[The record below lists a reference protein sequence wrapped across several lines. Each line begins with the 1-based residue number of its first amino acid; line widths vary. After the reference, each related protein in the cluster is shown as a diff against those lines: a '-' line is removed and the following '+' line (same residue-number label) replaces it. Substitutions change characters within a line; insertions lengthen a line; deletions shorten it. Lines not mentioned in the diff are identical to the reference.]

1 MPVAAKV
8 LAVRGWPQDLS
19 LAVQDLR
26 SDQAVTVIGVATPM
40 TTDRTLARALVRDAV
55 ARTLEAA
62 LDLPTGSV
70 KLVSQPGEAI
80 AVEAL
85 PGGHGLSLSHAP
97 GLSIA
102 AIGRGACVGV
112 DLMRVEDGIEGDPDW
127 MRLAYD
133 YLGPQ
138 VTAVLQT
145 TAVDQRPA
153 AFANAWTRLEACLK
167 CLGLALTEWS
177 PALEAQLTTCRVTTF
192 DLADVYGGSLA
203 IVRSRGPG
211 RDAA

>member
-1 MPVAAKV
+1 MSFASKA

-19 LAVQDLR
+19 AAVQDLR

-62 LDLPTGSV
+62 LDQPAGSV
-70 KLVSQPGEAI
+70 KLVSRPGEAV

-85 PGGHGLSLSHAP
+85 PGFGLSLSHAP
-97 GLSIA
+97 GWSIA

-112 DLMRVEDGIEGDPDW
+112 DLMRIEDCIDGDPDW
-127 MRLAYD
+127 VRLAHD

-138 VTAVLQT
+138 VTAVLQA
-145 TAVDQRPA
+145 TAPA
-153 AFANAWTRLEACLK
+153 ERAVAFAKAWTRLEACLK

-177 PALEAQLTTCRVTTF
+177 PSLETQLTSCQVMTL
-192 DLADVYGGSLA
+192 DLSDAHSGSLA
-203 IVRSRGPG
+203 IVR
-211 RDAA
+211 

>member
-80 AVEAL
+80 AVETL
-85 PGGHGLSLSHAP
+85 PGVFGLSLSHAP
-97 GLSIA
+97 GWSIA
-102 AIGRGACVGV
+102 AIGRGARVGV
-112 DLMRVEDGIEGDPDW
+112 DLMRIEDGIEGDPDW
-127 MRLAYD
+127 MRLAHD
-133 YLGPQ
+133 YLGAQ
-138 VTAVLQT
+138 VTAVLQA
-145 TAVDQRPA
+145 TAPA
-153 AFANAWTRLEACLK
+153 KRAVAFAKAWTRLEACLK

-177 PALEAQLTTCRVTTF
+177 PALETQLTACQVMTL
-192 DLADVYGGSLA
+192 DLSDAYSGSLA
-203 IVRSRGPG
+203 IVR
-211 RDAA
+211 